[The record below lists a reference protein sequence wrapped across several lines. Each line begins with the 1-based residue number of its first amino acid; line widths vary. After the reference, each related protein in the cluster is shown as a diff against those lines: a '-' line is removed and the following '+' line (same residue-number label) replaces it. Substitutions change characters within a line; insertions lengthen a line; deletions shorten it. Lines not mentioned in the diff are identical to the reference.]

1 MKDGH
6 LLDCLERRGDAGK
19 EAFYREIAAKMEEL

>member
-6 LLDCLERRGDAGK
+6 LLDCLERRDAEK
-19 EAFYREIAAKMEEL
+19 ETFYREIAAKMEEL